1 MYNRGYEA
9 WTAWRTYDMPGFN
22 LPAVSLLPVPTRLTY
37 PISEQNLNQAN
48 YAAASTAIGGD
59 EQTTKFSGIKTK
71 KIVLEYNLLKA
82 APGSPFCYQY
92 LTEISVLLKIYIHE
106 NIITI
111 LNNRSIP
118 LHCASFLLRDPI
130 PLLHSKIRITSKY
143 LSFNPYKSDKTTL
156 SFYMCLHPQNI
167 LTQ

>member
-59 EQTTKFSGIKTK
+59 EQPTKFSGIKTK
-71 KIVLEYNLLKA
+71 KIVLEYNIKGYWA
-82 APGSPFCYQY
+82 AFYYQY
-92 LTEISVLLKIYIHE
+92 LTEISVLADLINIHSRK

-118 LHCASFLLRDPI
+118 LHCASFYYVTLY
-130 PLLHSKIRITSKY
+130 STS
-143 LSFNPYKSDKTTL
+143 TL
-156 SFYMCLHPQNI
+156 QNTDYFTI
-167 LTQ
+167 I